1 VPPQDHSALE
11 SQAKMRGR
19 RELAM
24 TLAEIEARVREAIAA
39 GLPGQGG
46 QLAMAP
52 RPRPGWPL
60 AELPEGTRTA
70 AALLLLFPST
80 DGPCLVLTKRASGL
94 PQHAGQVSLPGGAVE
109 AGERIEDAA
118 LREAHE
124 EVGVE
129 ASSVRVVGILTPLHI
144 PVSGFAVH
152 PVVGLCGT
160 APECRPA
167 DREVER
173 VFAVTL
179 RDLADP
185 ARVRR
190 TTRAREGTT
199 YDVPY
204 FDLAGEM
211 VWGATAMILAEFL
224 DVLGQGPDPWK

>member
-1 VPPQDHSALE
+1 MPDPRVL
-11 SQAKMRGR
+11 
-19 RELAM
+19 
-24 TLAEIEARVREAIAA
+24 TLAAVEAKVSAAVAA

-60 AELPEGTRTA
+60 PDLPPGTRQA
-70 AALLLLFPST
+70 AALLLLFPT
-80 DGPCLVLTKRASGL
+80 PDGPGLVLTMRASGL

-109 AGERIEDAA
+109 PGERVEAAA

-129 ASSVRVVGILTPLHI
+129 ASAVRVVGVLTPLHI

-152 PVVGLCGT
+152 PVVGVCDP
-160 APECRPA
+160 APAFCPA
-167 DREVER
+167 HREVER

-190 TTRAREGTT
+190 TTLTREGMT